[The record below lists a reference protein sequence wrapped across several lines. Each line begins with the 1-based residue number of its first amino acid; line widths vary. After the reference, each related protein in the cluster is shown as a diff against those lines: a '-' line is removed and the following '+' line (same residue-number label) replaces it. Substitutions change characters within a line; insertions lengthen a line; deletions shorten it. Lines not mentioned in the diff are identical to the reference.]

1 MATRFVPLAGV
12 GNFIATGGLGA
23 NGIIALVAGAEA
35 LIGAEVGTGLG
46 VGAAI
51 GALG

>member
-1 MATRFVPLAGV
+1 MPLAGV

-35 LIGAEVGTGLG
+35 LLGAEVGTGLG